1 VSDLLRR
8 LSVRLAGL
16 VSRAVVKRVDD
27 GKKRQ
32 LVQAGLLE
40 GETRDG
46 LEHFQPYGF
55 TSVPLAGAE
64 GVALFV
70 GGERDHGLVVAVDD
84 RRYRL
89 TGLENGEVA
98 LYTDEGDKLVI
109 KRGGTIEVT
118 AATKVVVT
126 TPLVELAGNTE
137 AAVKGTSFRSA
148 DAALSTA
155 LTTLAAAI
163 NTYALAIQAI
173 ADPSGT
179 ATTALTTAT
188 TTAFPAAVTA
198 YESAA
203 AAALSVKVKL
213 S

>member
-1 VSDLLRR
+1 MASNWMEAVRGLR
-8 LSVRLAGL
+8 VRLAGV

-27 GKKRQ
+27 SKKRQ
-32 LVQAGLLE
+32 ALQIVAGVLA
-40 GETRDG
+40 DG

-55 TSVPLAGAE
+55 TSVPHAGAE

-89 TGLENGEVA
+89 TGLEGGEVA
-98 LYTDEGDKLVI
+98 LYTDQGDKLVF

-118 AATKVVVT
+118 AATKVVVSA
-126 TPLVELAGNTE
+126 PLLELAGNTRTVAKGE
-137 AAVKGTSFRSA
+137 DLNAAI
-148 DAALSTA
+148 
-155 LTTLAAAI
+155 TTLATAI
-163 NTYALAIQAI
+163 
-173 ADPSGT
+173 GT
-179 ATTALTTAT
+179 AVNTMGAGGPAVPLLGAQATAAGTAITTAVS
-188 TTAFPAAVTA
+188 AFNA
-198 YESAA
+198 AA